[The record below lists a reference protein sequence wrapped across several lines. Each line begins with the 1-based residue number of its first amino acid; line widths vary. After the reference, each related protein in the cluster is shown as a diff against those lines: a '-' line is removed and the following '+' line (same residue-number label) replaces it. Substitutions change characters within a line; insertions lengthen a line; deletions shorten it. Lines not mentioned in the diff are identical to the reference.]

1 MKRYK
6 FAVLFALL
14 LFLPPFYLSVNN
26 SVRFLRND
34 TRLDLKKFL
43 EKEGF
48 KEIKAKKS
56 VKWYKK
62 ASEQTDCAKNRNKK
76 HMGTRKRKVTAD
88 TQRI

>member
-1 MKRYK
+1 MVK
-6 FAVLFALL
+6 
-14 LFLPPFYLSVNN
+14 N
-26 SVRFLRND
+26 
-34 TRLDLKKFL
+34 TRQGIEKFL

-48 KEIKAKKS
+48 KEIKAKKKS